1 MPDSLIAG
9 RGDGCRVMLPGMRH
23 RNPDS
28 GAIASL
34 LEGAR
39 TIAVVGLS
47 TDPGRPS
54 FGVARAMRAYGYR
67 IIPVNPEIDRWEAE
81 PAFPTLA
88 AAVAVRA
95 ADGLIDI
102 VDVFRRSQH
111 VSAIVDDCLRL
122 ELPALWLQ
130 LGVVDHAAAA
140 RAQAAGMTVVMDR
153 CILIERR
160 SMG

>member
-1 MPDSLIAG
+1 
-9 RGDGCRVMLPGMRH
+9 MRH

-28 GAIASL
+28 GAIAAL
-34 LEGAR
+34 LERAR

-47 TDPGRPS
+47 TDHGRPS

-67 IIPVNPEIDRWEAE
+67 IVAVNPEMDRWEGD

-88 AAVAVRA
+88 AAVEAQPSGA
-95 ADGLIDI
+95 PIDI
-102 VDVFRRSQH
+102 VDVFRRPEH
-111 VSAIVDDCLRL
+111 VAAIVDDCLRL

-140 RAQAAGMTVVMDR
+140 CAQAAGMTVVMDR
-153 CILIERR
+153 CILVERR
-160 SMG
+160 SRV

>member
-1 MPDSLIAG
+1 
-9 RGDGCRVMLPGMRH
+9 MRH

-28 GAIASL
+28 GAIAAL
-34 LEGAR
+34 LERAR

-47 TDPGRPS
+47 TDHGRPS

-67 IIPVNPEIDRWEAE
+67 IVAVNPEMARWEGD

-88 AAVAVRA
+88 AAVEAQQS
-95 ADGLIDI
+95 GTPIDI
-102 VDVFRRSQH
+102 VDVFRRPEH
-111 VSAIVDDCLRL
+111 VAAIVDDCLRL

-153 CILIERR
+153 CILVERR
-160 SMG
+160 SMA

>member
-1 MPDSLIAG
+1 
-9 RGDGCRVMLPGMRH
+9 MRH

-28 GAIASL
+28 GAIAAL
-34 LEGAR
+34 LERAR

-47 TDPGRPS
+47 SDHGRPS

-67 IIPVNPEIDRWEAE
+67 IVPVNPEMDRWEGE

-88 AAVAVRA
+88 AAVEAQPSGAR
-95 ADGLIDI
+95 IDI
-102 VDVFRRSQH
+102 VDVFRRPEH
-111 VSAIVDDCLRL
+111 VAAIVDDCLRL
-122 ELPALWLQ
+122 ELAALWLQ

-153 CILIERR
+153 CILVERR
-160 SMG
+160 SLV